1 MSQAGSGKSRRQHRE
16 DHGSSLHDPIVK
28 EDIGRR
34 LRRVEGQLK
43 AIGRMVEEE
52 VYCIDVLQQIAAVR
66 GALKKIGT
74 RLLESH
80 VDHCV
85 YDAIASG
92 TETERRR
99 KVDELVAV
107 FEKAMRS

>member
-1 MSQAGSGKSRRQHRE
+1 MPEATRPQNPQHHHG
-16 DHGSSLHDPIVK
+16 DHGSSLHDPAVK

-34 LRRVEGQLK
+34 LRRVEGQLN

-52 VYCIDVLQQIAAVR
+52 IYCIDVLQQIAAVR

-92 TETERRR
+92 SETERRQ
-99 KVDELVAV
+99 KVDELIVV